1 MFRSNVP
8 SKIGIFARVR
18 AGKRKKKKWW
28 TDRTTTLQRFNR
40 DTLLFVRVYAPC
52 PVTRN
57 TKISPSRASSQQL
70 TTRPTR
76 DAQFFI
82 SPSLCEK
89 QQRHANISRKT
100 LPFFLAKIYFFP
112 APRAISISD
121 SRRNLAAKRGNLE
134 RTHHYVKDATSLVLR
149 RPTRAFL
156 HSRATSPV
164 NSRQLALSTNS

>member
-112 APRAISISD
+112 RTARDFNIRLASKSSCEKREFRAHSP
-121 SRRNLAAKRGNLE
+121 
-134 RTHHYVKDATSLVLR
+134 LR
-149 RPTRAFL
+149 
-156 HSRATSPV
+156 
-164 NSRQLALSTNS
+164 

>member
-70 TTRPTR
+70 TSNARRAIFYFSLPLRKTTTTRKYFPKNAAILPSKDLLFPRSAR
-76 DAQFFI
+76 DFNIRLA
-82 SPSLCEK
+82 SKSSCEK
-89 QQRHANISRKT
+89 RE
-100 LPFFLAKIYFFP
+100 F
-112 APRAISISD
+112 RAHSP
-121 SRRNLAAKRGNLE
+121 
-134 RTHHYVKDATSLVLR
+134 LR
-149 RPTRAFL
+149 
-156 HSRATSPV
+156 
-164 NSRQLALSTNS
+164 

>member
-8 SKIGIFARVR
+8 SKIGIFTRVR

-112 APRAISISD
+112 RTARDFNIRLASKSSCEKREFRAHSP
-121 SRRNLAAKRGNLE
+121 
-134 RTHHYVKDATSLVLR
+134 LR
-149 RPTRAFL
+149 
-156 HSRATSPV
+156 
-164 NSRQLALSTNS
+164 

>member
-82 SPSLCEK
+82 SLSLCEK

-112 APRAISISD
+112 RTARDFNIRLASKSSCEKREFRAHSP
-121 SRRNLAAKRGNLE
+121 
-134 RTHHYVKDATSLVLR
+134 LR
-149 RPTRAFL
+149 
-156 HSRATSPV
+156 
-164 NSRQLALSTNS
+164 

>member
-112 APRAISISD
+112 RTARDFNIRLASKSSCEKRKFRAHSP
-121 SRRNLAAKRGNLE
+121 
-134 RTHHYVKDATSLVLR
+134 LR
-149 RPTRAFL
+149 
-156 HSRATSPV
+156 
-164 NSRQLALSTNS
+164 

>member
-8 SKIGIFARVR
+8 SKIGIFAR
-18 AGKRKKKKWW
+18 AGKIKKKKWW

-112 APRAISISD
+112 RTARDFNIRLASKSSCEKREFRAHSP
-121 SRRNLAAKRGNLE
+121 
-134 RTHHYVKDATSLVLR
+134 LR
-149 RPTRAFL
+149 
-156 HSRATSPV
+156 
-164 NSRQLALSTNS
+164 

>member
-40 DTLLFVRVYAPC
+40 DILLFVRVYAPC

-112 APRAISISD
+112 RSVRDFNIRLASKSSCEKREFRAHSP
-121 SRRNLAAKRGNLE
+121 
-134 RTHHYVKDATSLVLR
+134 LR
-149 RPTRAFL
+149 
-156 HSRATSPV
+156 
-164 NSRQLALSTNS
+164 

>member
-112 APRAISISD
+112 RSARDFNIRLASKSSCEKREFRAHSP
-121 SRRNLAAKRGNLE
+121 
-134 RTHHYVKDATSLVLR
+134 LR
-149 RPTRAFL
+149 
-156 HSRATSPV
+156 
-164 NSRQLALSTNS
+164 

>member
-82 SPSLCEK
+82 SPSLCTTTTTRKYFPKNAAILPRKDLLFPRSARDFNIRLASKSSCEK
-89 QQRHANISRKT
+89 RE
-100 LPFFLAKIYFFP
+100 F
-112 APRAISISD
+112 RAHSP
-121 SRRNLAAKRGNLE
+121 
-134 RTHHYVKDATSLVLR
+134 LR
-149 RPTRAFL
+149 
-156 HSRATSPV
+156 
-164 NSRQLALSTNS
+164 